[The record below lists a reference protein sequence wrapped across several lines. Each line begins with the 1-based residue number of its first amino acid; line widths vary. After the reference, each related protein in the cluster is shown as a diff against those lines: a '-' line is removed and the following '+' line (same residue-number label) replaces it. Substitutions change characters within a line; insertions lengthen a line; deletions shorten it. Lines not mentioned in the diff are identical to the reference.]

1 MQSCFSLALSCP
13 SLCDPIDCRIS
24 GFPVIQY
31 LLGLLKLMPI
41 ELVMPSNHLILSVI
55 PSPPASIPTSG
66 IFPVSWLFLL
76 GSKVLEFQLQH
87 QFNEYSGLI
96 SFRIDWFD
104 LLVVQRNLKSLL
116 QYHSSKA
123 SILQCLAFSIVQL
136 SHPYMTTGKTI
147 ALIIWTFLAK

>member
-13 SLCDPIDCRIS
+13 SLCDPIDCRIL
-24 GFPVIQY
+24 GFPVLQY

-66 IFPVSWLFLL
+66 IFPVSWPFPL

-136 SHPYMTTGKTI
+136 SHSYMTTGKTI